1 MGTPDC
7 ELMRRVQQGDA
18 HAFEDLV
25 RRHDRTLGL
34 HLRRYVGPDDA
45 GDLRQEVLLRVWARA
60 HQWEGRG
67 SPLAWM
73 LRIATNLALN
83 HLRAH
88 RKTESLEGSAD
99 DEGELTGEPGDTIP
113 VAYDATGS
121 CPRTPPDEFERWET
135 ASRLAELMGE
145 MPEEKRAVLG
155 MARLEGLR
163 LQEIADQLEVPL
175 GTVKSR
181 LHAATH
187 WLAERWEEEQ

>member
-1 MGTPDC
+1 MGTPDR
-7 ELMRRVQQGDA
+7 ELMRRVQQGDT
-18 HAFEDLV
+18 HAFEDFV
-25 RRHDRTLGL
+25 RRHDRTLSL

-45 GDLRQEVLLRVWARA
+45 SDLRQEVLLRVWERA

-83 HLRAH
+83 HLRA
-88 RKTESLEGSAD
+88 RRETMPLEGPAD
-99 DEGELTGEPGDTIP
+99 DEGEPSGESGDTIP
-113 VAYDATGS
+113 IGYDPIGS
-121 CPRTPPDEFERWET
+121 CPRVPRDDFERWET

-145 MPEEKRAVLG
+145 MPEDKRAVLG

-181 LHAATH
+181 LHAATQ
-187 WLAERWEEEQ
+187 WLADRWEEE